1 MTTNFILAPILT
13 HLFTA
18 IILLFFWQTVKAQK
32 IISIIG
38 NVVAF
43 IQCIG
48 LFEMTLE
55 NDLVT
60 LQDGN
65 WYAPFGITFI
75 SDTLSA
81 VMVLLTA
88 IVSLAVGIYSTASL
102 NESRIRFGYFFTYHF
117 LIMGLLG
124 AFLTGDIFNLD
135 RKSTRLNSSHVR
147 ISYAV
152 F

>member
-18 IILLFFWQTVKAQK
+18 IILLFFWQKVKAQK

-43 IQCIG
+43 IQCIR

-55 NDLVT
+55 NDFLT
-60 LQDGN
+60 LQAGN
-65 WYAPFGITFI
+65 WQAPFGITFI

-88 IVSLAVGIYSTASL
+88 IVSL
-102 NESRIRFGYFFTYHF
+102 
-117 LIMGLLG
+117 
-124 AFLTGDIFNLD
+124 D
-135 RKSTRLNSSHVR
+135 RKSV
-147 ISYAV
+147 V
-152 F
+152 